1 LPIEANNKTD
11 RLHYE
16 GGETRNYATYNVQVA
31 RDDVFQIGKHGP
43 AKNHRIAPVRS
54 SSALVLSSTNS
65 NRERIYIQQPP
76 ISSSGFSS
84 QAFAPHF
91 AHTVRTTETKTCT
104 DCHVSDKNDN
114 NAIMA
119 QLLLQGTNFVNFIGH
134 YAWLGAEKN
143 IEAVKVTEWEEPQ
156 TVIGSYLQKYAYP
169 DYFKNHLSLD
179 LQLTES
185 HTAKT
190 ADQVGCLQMRGEYM
204 FVAEGKGGFRV
215 YDIANIA
222 NKGVSQRIISAPYSP
237 LGNNSFVS
245 SKNATCMA
253 LPTNQPIAPDRN
265 QGTLMRETNM
275 EQPFHPIYHY
285 AFVVDSEEG
294 LIVVN
299 VDTFADG
306 DPKNNFLK
314 RAITWNQDGKLKGAR
329 HITLAGYIAYIT
341 TDKGIQIVDL
351 NNPLKPKLGAF
362 IALQDPRAT
371 ALQFRYL
378 YVTTAKGLQVVD
390 MTTIAAPQ
398 LLGAVIPLSDAR
410 RVYLARTYAYV
421 AAGKDGLAII
431 DIEKADQP
439 KVYQMFTADG
449 QIKDASDV
457 IVGST
462 NASLF
467 AYVADGTEGLKIIQL
482 TSPEL
487 QPKFYG
493 FSPEPNPRLIAL
505 KKTRSPVRAL
515 SKGLDRDRAVDEMG
529 EQIAI
534 FGRIGSR
541 PFNRAEMEKMYLDAN
556 GKPWKVS
563 DVGDPND
570 YLPLMSPLIKR

>member
-1 LPIEANNKTD
+1 
-11 RLHYE
+11 
-16 GGETRNYATYNVQVA
+16 
-31 RDDVFQIGKHGP
+31 
-43 AKNHRIAPVRS
+43 
-54 SSALVLSSTNS
+54 
-65 NRERIYIQQPP
+65 
-76 ISSSGFSS
+76 
-84 QAFAPHF
+84 
-91 AHTVRTTETKTCT
+91 
-104 DCHVSDKNDN
+104 
-114 NAIMA
+114 
-119 QLLLQGTNFVNFIGH
+119 
-134 YAWLGAEKN
+134 
-143 IEAVKVTEWEEPQ
+143 
-156 TVIGSYLQKYAYP
+156 
-169 DYFKNHLSLD
+169 
-179 LQLTES
+179 
-185 HTAKT
+185 
-190 ADQVGCLQMRGEYM
+190 MRGEYM

-253 LPTNQPIAPDRN
+253 LPTNQPIAPNRN
-265 QGTLMRETNM
+265 QGALMRETNM

-341 TDKGIQIVDL
+341 TDKGVQIVDL
-351 NNPLKPKLGAF
+351 NDPLKPKLGAF

-390 MTTIAAPQ
+390 MTTIASPQ

>member
-1 LPIEANNKTD
+1 
-11 RLHYE
+11 
-16 GGETRNYATYNVQVA
+16 VQVA

>member
-1 LPIEANNKTD
+1 
-11 RLHYE
+11 
-16 GGETRNYATYNVQVA
+16 
-31 RDDVFQIGKHGP
+31 
-43 AKNHRIAPVRS
+43 
-54 SSALVLSSTNS
+54 
-65 NRERIYIQQPP
+65 
-76 ISSSGFSS
+76 
-84 QAFAPHF
+84 
-91 AHTVRTTETKTCT
+91 
-104 DCHVSDKNDN
+104 
-114 NAIMA
+114 MA

-265 QGTLMRETNM
+265 QGALMRETNM

-351 NNPLKPKLGAF
+351 NDPLKPKLGAF

-529 EQIAI
+529 EQIAV

-556 GKPWKVS
+556 GKTWKVS